1 MLIAKILY
9 FLHTFAYPFLQQT
22 SKKLINIEPIYQAVS
37 LSGRKQP
44 SFQSLLNLL
53 ISHNRSKRG
62 FFLNRHIPINS
73 CSFSVDWSVNW
84 CKWCRS
90 FYPRSRN
97 ATYSLDT
104 LLYSLLKYESRPSNS
119 DCLPFDNAGSVYVA
133 QPPFYEASLPDSKPL
148 SKPDLQ
154 NYGEIW
160 LEPIS
165 HDTEL
170 REQLRGTYRV
180 YEHWVENNFGNRFSL
195 DTYGVK
201 WLAFSNK

>member
-1 MLIAKILY
+1 MLCNEQLK
-9 FLHTFAYPFLQQT
+9 TFASDTIFAAKKGGDRLARQYKNARK
-22 SKKLINIEPIYQAVS
+22 SKKLIVKDAASKLDISPSTLSAWESERKAPSIESLEAMADLYQVS
-37 LSGRKQP
+37 TDYLLGREETP
-44 SFQSLLNLL
+44 PATSLPLP
-53 ISHNRSKRG
+53 G
-62 FFLNRHIPINS
+62 E
-73 CSFSVDWSVNW
+73 
-84 CKWCRS
+84 
-90 FYPRSRN
+90 
-97 ATYSLDT
+97 
-104 LLYSLLKYESRPSNS
+104 LLKIYHGKVCVDGS
-119 DCLPFDNAGSVYVA
+119 LVPFDNAGSVYVA

>member
-1 MLIAKILY
+1 MISEKI
-9 FLHTFAYPFLQQT
+9 
-22 SKKLINIEPIYQAVS
+22 KS
-37 LSGRKQP
+37 LRE
-44 SFQSLLNLL
+44 
-53 ISHNRSKRG
+53 SHNMTQSSLAKTLGVTRSG
-62 FFLNRHIPINS
+62 VNAWEMGI
-73 CSFSVDWSVNW
+73 SVPSTHYIVELAKYFDVSTDYLLG
-84 CKWCRS
+84 REET
-90 FYPRSRN
+90 PP
-97 ATYSLDT
+97 ATSLP
-104 LLYSLLKYESRPSNS
+104 LPGELLKIYHGKSVWSSDFGWVLVNS
-119 DCLPFDNAGSVYVA
+119 IKNVLVCVDGSLVPFDNAGSVYVA

-195 DTYGVK
+195 GTYGVK

>member
-1 MLIAKILY
+1 MGIG
-9 FLHTFAYPFLQQT
+9 
-22 SKKLINIEPIYQAVS
+22 KLNKNVLVCVDGS
-37 LSGRKQP
+37 L
-44 SFQSLLNLL
+44 
-53 ISHNRSKRG
+53 
-62 FFLNRHIPINS
+62 
-73 CSFSVDWSVNW
+73 V
-84 CKWCRS
+84 
-90 FYPRSRN
+90 
-97 ATYSLDT
+97 
-104 LLYSLLKYESRPSNS
+104 
-119 DCLPFDNAGSVYVA
+119 PFDNAGSVYVA

>member
-1 MLIAKILY
+1 MLCNEQLK
-9 FLHTFAYPFLQQT
+9 TFASDTIFAA
-22 SKKLINIEPIYQAVS
+22 KK
-37 LSGRKQP
+37 G
-44 SFQSLLNLL
+44 
-53 ISHNRSKRG
+53 G
-62 FFLNRHIPINS
+62 
-73 CSFSVDWSVNW
+73 
-84 CKWCRS
+84 
-90 FYPRSRN
+90 
-97 ATYSLDT
+97 
-104 LLYSLLKYESRPSNS
+104 
-119 DCLPFDNAGSVYVA
+119 DNAGSVYVA

>member
-1 MLIAKILY
+1 MPLLQNFNQEVFIVDDYSLVIE
-9 FLHTFAYPFLQQT
+9 YPSSPKLT
-22 SKKLINIEPIYQAVS
+22 NMIKKLPLPGE
-37 LSGRKQP
+37 
-44 SFQSLLNLL
+44 
-53 ISHNRSKRG
+53 
-62 FFLNRHIPINS
+62 
-73 CSFSVDWSVNW
+73 
-84 CKWCRS
+84 
-90 FYPRSRN
+90 
-97 ATYSLDT
+97 
-104 LLYSLLKYESRPSNS
+104 LLKIYHGKSVWSSDFGWVLVNS
-119 DCLPFDNAGSVYVA
+119 IKNVLVCVDGSLVPFDNAGSVYVA

>member
-1 MLIAKILY
+1 MPLLQNFNQEVFIVDDYSLVIE
-9 FLHTFAYPFLQQT
+9 YPSSPKLT
-22 SKKLINIEPIYQAVS
+22 NMIKKLPLPGE
-37 LSGRKQP
+37 
-44 SFQSLLNLL
+44 
-53 ISHNRSKRG
+53 
-62 FFLNRHIPINS
+62 
-73 CSFSVDWSVNW
+73 
-84 CKWCRS
+84 
-90 FYPRSRN
+90 
-97 ATYSLDT
+97 
-104 LLYSLLKYESRPSNS
+104 LLKIYHGKSVWSSDFGWVLVNS
-119 DCLPFDNAGSVYVA
+119 IKNVLVCVDGSLVPFDNAGSVYVA

-160 LEPIS
+160 LEPIP

>member
-1 MLIAKILY
+1 MTI
-9 FLHTFAYPFLQQT
+9 
-22 SKKLINIEPIYQAVS
+22 
-37 LSGRKQP
+37 
-44 SFQSLLNLL
+44 
-53 ISHNRSKRG
+53 
-62 FFLNRHIPINS
+62 
-73 CSFSVDWSVNW
+73 
-84 CKWCRS
+84 
-90 FYPRSRN
+90 
-97 ATYSLDT
+97 
-104 LLYSLLKYESRPSNS
+104 
-119 DCLPFDNAGSVYVA
+119 PFDNAGSVYVA
-133 QPPFYEASLPDSKPL
+133 QPLFYEASLPDSKPL